1 MAVVSKEYE
10 LKISTK
16 DAQANIDELNKSFQ
30 ASEDLILDLQQDL
43 NKYNKELDKTTGN
56 SGRAMQKRSVLNKKI
71 KETKAA
77 IQEEKTALKQIN
89 SERKKIIK

>member
-56 SGRAMQKRSVLNKKI
+56 SDELCKRDPS
-71 KETKAA
+71 
-77 IQEEKTALKQIN
+77 
-89 SERKKIIK
+89 

>member
-1 MAVVSKEYE
+1 MAVVSREYE
-10 LKISTK
+10 LKISTA

-30 ASEDLILDLQQDL
+30 ASEDLIIDLQQDL

-56 SGRAMQKRSVLNKKI
+56 SGRAMQKRSALNKRI

-77 IQEEKTALKQIN
+77 IQEEKPL
-89 SERKKIIK
+89 